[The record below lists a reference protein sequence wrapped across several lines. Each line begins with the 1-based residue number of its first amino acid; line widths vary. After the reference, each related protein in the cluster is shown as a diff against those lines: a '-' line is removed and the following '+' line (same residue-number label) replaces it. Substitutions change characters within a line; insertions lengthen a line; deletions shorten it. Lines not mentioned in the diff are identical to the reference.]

1 MKAII
6 LTSVLAVLFSL
17 NIHAGNPKNKI
28 YSNIEN
34 NEYGCVK
41 EFTTVD
47 GETSKALK
55 KAVYIYDCKGSLQE
69 KTYYTWN
76 DNEGWTGAQKYE
88 YEYTAD
94 GSKLVYLIFTEWDK
108 EIAAWSTK
116 SQHLLHVYGMSGE
129 LLTVKHIQVNNNFNG
144 FIANK

>member
-1 MKAII
+1 MKATL

-17 NIHAGNPKNKI
+17 NTYAANPKDKV

-41 EFTTVD
+41 EYTTVD

-55 KAVYIYDCKGSLQE
+55 KAVFFYNSNGNLQE
-69 KTYYTWN
+69 KTYYTWS
-76 DNEGWTGAQKYE
+76 DSEGWVGAQKYE

-94 GSKLVYLIFTEWDK
+94 GSALVYLIFTDWDQ

-116 SQHLLHVYGMSGE
+116 SQHLLHVYDTSGE
-129 LLTVKHIQVNNNFNG
+129 LLTVKQIQVNNNFNG
-144 FIANK
+144 LIANK